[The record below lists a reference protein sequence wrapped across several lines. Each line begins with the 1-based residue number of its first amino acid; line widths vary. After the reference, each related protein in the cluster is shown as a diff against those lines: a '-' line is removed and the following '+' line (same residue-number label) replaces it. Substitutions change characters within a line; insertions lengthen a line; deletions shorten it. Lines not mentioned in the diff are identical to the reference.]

1 MYRTNWIFFI
11 SFLFFCLFVCLFFFR
26 LFLFLFIYPIKGAPN
41 IASLPDKVIFLE
53 SEEQLITCQADGWPR
68 PNMAWKHKDSYLG
81 NDTRYEIRRNLTLN
95 QVTLVIKFDDLDVA
109 YYTCEASNAFGISS
123 STVMVTFE
131 ENDDFGKW
139 HGKKSEPMWMC
150 FWQFYL
156 PWLFLTRERE
166 HDSTCLEILLK
177 ESQNIPLF
185 LIIMIITI
193 ITI

>member
-1 MYRTNWIFFI
+1 MCTEQTEFF
-11 SFLFFCLFVCLFFFR
+11 SFLFFSFVCLFVFF
-26 LFLFLFIYPIKGAPN
+26 LFVSFLFIYPIKGAPN
-41 IASLPDKVIFLE
+41 IASLPDEVKVLKG
-53 SEEQLITCQADGWPR
+53 EEQLITCHADGWPR

-95 QVTLVIKFDDLDVA
+95 QVTLVIKFDDDLDEA
-109 YYTCEASNAFGISS
+109 YYTCEASNAFGTSS

-139 HGKKSEPMWMC
+139 HGKKSEPICVC

-185 LIIMIITI
+185 LIIITITI
-193 ITI
+193 INI

>member
-1 MYRTNWIFFI
+1 MYRTNWIFLI
-11 SFLFFCLFVCLFFFR
+11 SFLFFCLFVCLFV
-26 LFLFLFIYPIKGAPN
+26 FLFIYPIKGAPN
-41 IASLPDKVIFLE
+41 IASLPDKVTVLDG
-53 SEEQLITCQADGWPR
+53 EEQLITCQADGWPR

-95 QVTLVIKFDDLDVA
+95 QVTLVIKFDDDLAVA

-123 STVMVTFE
+123 STVKVTFDD
-131 ENDDFGKW
+131 DDFGKW
-139 HGKKSEPMWMC
+139 HGKKSEPMCVC

-166 HDSTCLEILLK
+166 PDSTCLEILLK
-177 ESQNIPLF
+177 ESQNIPLI
-185 LIIMIITI
+185 LIIIIITI

>member
-11 SFLFFCLFVCLFFFR
+11 SFLFFCLFVC
-26 LFLFLFIYPIKGAPN
+26 FLFIYPIKGAPN
-41 IASLPDKVIFLE
+41 IASLPDKVIVLE
-53 SEEQLITCQADGWPR
+53 SEEQLITCLADGWPR

-95 QVTLVIKFDDLDVA
+95 QLTLVIKFDDDLDVA

-123 STVMVTFE
+123 STVKVTFDD
-131 ENDDFGKW
+131 DDFGKW
-139 HGKKSEPMWMC
+139 HGKKSEPMCVC

-185 LIIMIITI
+185 LIIIIITI